1 MSNQPSVSLSNY
13 NVRQIDAERLVASL
27 SSNPTLVSL
36 VTSAGLLDTL
46 KENAGTITVLVPPE
60 QALKS
65 LPSTVTTYLTNN
77 KTVLRQILLYHVI
90 SNSASLANTI
100 DNNNRSVLYPPTIKI
115 DTLLIPPDLQ
125 DDVNSQIEM
134 ALPPPKSENNSGMVS
149 TSELSSLTGMLPG
162 ATIGNSL
169 GPMPKSSGVP
179 DWLRKSGPGNNWA

>member
-1 MSNQPSVSLSNY
+1 MSNQPSVNLSNY

-65 LPSTVTTYLTNN
+65 LPSTVTNN
-77 KTVLRQILLYHVI
+77 KTVLREILLYHVI
-90 SNSASLANTI
+90 SNSASIANTI
-100 DNNNRSVLYPPTIKI
+100 DNNNKSALYPPTIKI
-115 DTLLIPPDLQ
+115 DTLLIPPDLP
-125 DDVNSQIEM
+125 DNANRLIEM
-134 ALPPPKSENNSGMVS
+134 AQSENNSGMGV
-149 TSELSSLTGMLPG
+149 TSELSSLPGMLPG

-169 GPMPKSSGVP
+169 GPMPKNSGVP

>member
-60 QALKS
+60 QTLKS
-65 LPSTVTTYLTNN
+65 LPSTVTNN
-77 KTVLRQILLYHVI
+77 KQALREILLYHVI
-90 SNSASLANTI
+90 SNSASLANII
-100 DNNNRSVLYPPTIKI
+100 DNNNINALYPPTIKI
-115 DTLLIPPDLQ
+115 DTLLIPPNLR

-134 ALPPPKSENNSGMVS
+134 AQSENNSGMGS

>member
-65 LPSTVTTYLTNN
+65 LPSTVTNN
-77 KTVLRQILLYHVI
+77 KQDLREILLYHVI
-90 SNSASLANTI
+90 SNSVSLANII

-134 ALPPPKSENNSGMVS
+134 AQSENNSGMVS

-162 ATIGNSL
+162 ATSGNSL
-169 GPMPKSSGVP
+169 GLMPKSSGVP

>member
-1 MSNQPSVSLSNY
+1 MSNQPSGSLSNY

-65 LPSTVTTYLTNN
+65 LPSTVTNN
-77 KTVLRQILLYHVI
+77 KQDLREILLYHVI
-90 SNSASLANTI
+90 SNSVSLANII
-100 DNNNRSVLYPPTIKI
+100 DNNNINALYPPTIKI
-115 DTLLIPPDLQ
+115 DTLLIPPNLR

-134 ALPPPKSENNSGMVS
+134 ALPPPKSENNSGMGS
-149 TSELSSLTGMLPG
+149 TSELSSLPGMLPG